1 MPRKTVLVDDLDG
14 SELPEDTQPVVLS
27 LGRTTYTLFLSEKS
41 HDKLLKALE
50 PYLKDAETTSATPA
64 LSSPQRPRQSP
75 VADKER
81 MKAIRA
87 WAQEAGIKYKDKPLG
102 DRGRIP
108 QEIIEAYDK
117 AN

>member
-1 MPRKTVLVDDLDG
+1 
-14 SELPEDTQPVVLS
+14 
-27 LGRTTYTLFLSEKS
+27 
-41 HDKLLKALE
+41 
-50 PYLKDAETTSATPA
+50 
-64 LSSPQRPRQSP
+64 
-75 VADKER
+75 